1 MSVSD
6 VLTDIWSLAACPPAA
21 LDDVTLTGAD
31 PVLPSSF
38 RVGAAAQ
45 ATIAASAL
53 AAAEL
58 WRLRGGRRQGVALD
72 MRHAA
77 VEFRSERYLRVDGG
91 PPPEL
96 WDDIAG
102 VYRAGDRRWLRI
114 HTNFPHHRAGILDLL
129 QCEYNRD
136 DVKRALGDWTARR
149 SRRRPPGAA
158 SSRP

>member
-1 MSVSD
+1 MGFTAALNTSFSARD
-6 VLTDIWSLAACPPAA
+6 VLADIWSSAASPPAA
-21 LDDVTLTGAD
+21 LADVTLTGAD

-91 PPPEL
+91 PP
-96 WDDIAG
+96 
-102 VYRAGDRRWLRI
+102 R
-114 HTNFPHHRAGILDLL
+114 
-129 QCEYNRD
+129 
-136 DVKRALGDWTARR
+136 
-149 SRRRPPGAA
+149 AA